1 VRAGRSIWRLAL
13 SAGDG
18 VFGAVPASASGDR
31 AIALAAA
38 CVWLRD
44 TVEAREAAERV
55 AKDERLA
62 VEAENVVHFRVVRDA
77 GWEDPR

>member
-1 VRAGRSIWRLAL
+1 MTAWAHRATVEEKAEAWDRVMG
-13 SAGDG
+13 
-18 VFGAVPASASGDR
+18 ASGDR

-62 VEAENVVHFRVVRDA
+62 VEADNVVHFRVVRDV
-77 GWEDPR
+77 GWEDAR

>member
-1 VRAGRSIWRLAL
+1 
-13 SAGDG
+13 
-18 VFGAVPASASGDR
+18 
-31 AIALAAA
+31 
-38 CVWLRD
+38 VWLRD